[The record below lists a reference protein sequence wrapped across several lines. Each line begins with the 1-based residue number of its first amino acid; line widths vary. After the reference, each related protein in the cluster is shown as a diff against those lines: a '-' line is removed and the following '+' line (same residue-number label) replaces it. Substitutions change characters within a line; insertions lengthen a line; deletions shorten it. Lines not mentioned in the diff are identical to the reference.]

1 MNETRKLRS
10 GVKAIKPVLKRAYKR
25 QKLDESSPIKLV
37 LEESF
42 NSSNEIFGEEEVA
55 VDKVV
60 MEEEV
65 GLEEAVVMEEEVGN
79 NEAVGLEEEV
89 GVEEEKKENEMFMNL
104 LDNIEP
110 KPKPTFIFALLI
122 RNAHLK

>member
-65 GLEEAVVMEEEVGN
+65 GNNEAVVMEEEVG
-79 NEAVGLEEEV
+79 L
-89 GVEEEKKENEMFMNL
+89 EEEKKENENEIFMNL
-104 LDNIEP
+104 LENIEP

>member
-65 GLEEAVVMEEEVGN
+65 GNNEAVVMEEE
-79 NEAVGLEEEV
+79 VGLEEEV

-104 LDNIEP
+104 LENIEP